1 MKPTFKIVTNNP
13 MVLRDLADQYE
24 VEFVDGTFRDVL
36 VTLRDQIHKGHRL
49 YSHPLSG
56 SVKPNETPYKSVLIS
71 IRPQA
76 LDLESVGMIENSI
89 VTCDKFRVKFPTMP
103 DSMRED
109 FQLIDATLLKGALS
123 QILFE

>member
-13 MVLRDLADQYE
+13 LVVRELTGQYT
-24 VEFVDGTFRDVL
+24 VEFVDGTYHDVL
-36 VTLRDQIHKGHRL
+36 VALRDQIHKGHRL

-71 IRPQA
+71 IKPQS
-76 LDLESVGMIENSI
+76 LDMDSVEMIENSI
-89 VTCDKFRVKFPTMP
+89 VTCDKFPVKFPHMP

-109 FQLIDATLLKGALS
+109 FQVIDATLLK
-123 QILFE
+123 